1 MPFFN
6 RDAVIRTLDGA
17 SSLDDAG
24 KIALEVPLMTLLS
37 ASILGELRREIPFV
51 DLPSTFFL
59 LTSH

>member
-1 MPFFN
+1 LQAIPFFN

-37 ASILGELRREIPFV
+37 ASILGERFHL
-51 DLPSTFFL
+51 
-59 LTSH
+59 